1 MAAALGRTVAQM
13 RGVCCGTHRVSSYF
27 AQRARALCSVTSAS
41 PSRPRPASTGRT
53 CMPQPSGVRSMSTQH
68 YNDIPS
74 AAVGATSILGMDLN
88 GFNVNNVDMRGSII
102 CTPTTTML
110 WDCQGADQITTAKL
124 AVVALVKPR
133 IEFLIIGTGEHLQFV
148 DVSVFP
154 FFQKRG
160 ISVEC
165 MTTSHAIAT
174 FNLLNAEGR
183 GVAAAL
189 LSRNPLSRAE
199 MCAYTSGF
207 APPEAD

>member
-1 MAAALGRTVAQM
+1 MVGSYSDGALAWQ
-13 RGVCCGTHRVSSYF
+13 
-27 AQRARALCSVTSAS
+27 
-41 PSRPRPASTGRT
+41 
-53 CMPQPSGVRSMSTQH
+53 
-68 YNDIPS
+68 

-133 IEFLIIGTGEHLQFV
+133 IGTWSHLIVATHRLTQLIAEFLIIGTGEHLQFV

-165 MTTSHAIAT
+165 MTTVRCAPCGPRVSPLTIPVCTQSHAIAT

-207 APPEAD
+207 APPEADRQS